1 MISLMCSL
9 QKLITMGSRVGGA
22 GGNIFLL
29 AGILCSWPKLFL
41 REMETSIDIDVSIS
55 SLLSFIFSF

>member
-1 MISLMCSL
+1 MISSMCSL
-9 QKLITMGSRVGGA
+9 QKLITMGGRVGGV

-29 AGILCSWPKLFL
+29 AGILCSWPTVFL
-41 REMETSIDIDVSIS
+41 RGMETSIDIDVSIS